1 MSPFSRP
8 IQCNEHPE
16 KSRSETAINPDDAE
30 ELDEDENVI
39 GIQELDVPVITDTE
53 VLAETSQEHGASF
66 STSDDCSIYNM
77 SITVNDN
84 DTVTDHFPVIPA
96 TSSSPSSCKHMNLFE
111 TSTPDVMF
119 TPSDNDSLLEPES
132 NDTVLD
138 QSPGAPLKSSSPKCS
153 KHVTS
158 TKNNTTKWK
167 PLTKLGNAF
176 SVVLGEITDVKKK

>member
-8 IQCNEHPE
+8 IQCNEHPV

-111 TSTPDVMF
+111 ISIPDVMF

-138 QSPGAPLKSSSPKCS
+138 QSPAAPLKSSSPK
-153 KHVTS
+153 
-158 TKNNTTKWK
+158 
-167 PLTKLGNAF
+167 
-176 SVVLGEITDVKKK
+176 VLNM